1 MRVSI
6 LRERLQNPQNHCS
19 GRLQSGRQ
27 KARYGARW
35 MSALLGCLSVGL
47 FPMGLL
53 AAEQETAEPMQVVD
67 WAGWKDGS
75 WLEALVQPRLVQD
88 PTAIAALRQH
98 LLALEAMGMPASA
111 QGIWVQSGSQI
122 LSEHKGLEPI
132 PAASL
137 TKIPT
142 TLAAL
147 KTWGTSHTFNT
158 TVGVTGPIEN
168 GVVRGDLVIQ
178 GGGDPLFVWE
188 EAIALGNALEQ
199 RGIRRVEG
207 NLVIAGNFA
216 MNFKGDPQTAG
227 ALLRQGIN
235 ADLWTGE
242 AQTQY
247 TQLPPGTPQPRVAIA
262 GEVVSLAQPPAFTPV
277 LQRRSLS
284 LVQVLKAMNIFSNN
298 FIADSV
304 AQQLGGGSAVARTA
318 AAAANIPTEEVRL
331 INGSGLGEENQI
343 SPRAV
348 VAMLTA
354 TQRSLQAEGLS
365 VSDLFPVVGRERGTL
380 GDRRITAGTPVKTG
394 TLDRVSSLA
403 GALPTRDRGVVWF
416 AIIDIG
422 TADLGSVRAEQ
433 DRLLQALVSQ
443 WGEAT
448 PVPAEI
454 QPSDRLPI
462 YQQQLGDPARNVPL

>member
-1 MRVSI
+1 
-6 LRERLQNPQNHCS
+6 
-19 GRLQSGRQ
+19 
-27 KARYGARW
+27 
-35 MSALLGCLSVGL
+35 
-47 FPMGLL
+47 MGLL
-53 AAEQETAEPMQVVD
+53 PGSQAAAAPLQVVD
-67 WAGWKDGS
+67 WAGWKDES
-75 WLEALVQPRLVQD
+75 WLVALVQPQWVED

-98 LLALEAMGMPASA
+98 LSALESLGMPARA
-111 QGIWVQSGSQI
+111 QGLWVQTGSQI
-122 LSEHKGLEPI
+122 LGEHQGLEPI

-147 KTWGTSHTFNT
+147 KTWGTAHTFNT
-158 TVGVTGPIEN
+158 TVGITGSVQN
-168 GVVRGDLVIQ
+168 GVVQGDLVVQ

-199 RGIRRVEG
+199 RGIRRVTG
-207 NLVIAGNFA
+207 NLVITGDFA
-216 MNFKGDPQTAG
+216 MNFNADPQTAG
-227 ALLRQGIN
+227 ALLKQGIN

-247 TQLPPGTPQPRVAIA
+247 AKLPAGTPQPRLVID
-262 GEVVSLAQPPAFTPV
+262 GSVISLAQSPAFTPV
-277 LQRRSLS
+277 LQHRSLN
-284 LVQVLKAMNIFSNN
+284 LAQVLKAMNIFSNN

-304 AQQLGGGSAVARTA
+304 ARQLGGGSAVAQTA
-318 AAAANIPTEEVRL
+318 AAAANVPAAEIRL

-354 TQRSLQAEGLS
+354 TQRSLRTESLS

-380 GDRRITAGTPVKTG
+380 GDRRIPPGTPVKTG

-422 TADLGSVRAEQ
+422 TADLSSVRAEQ
-433 DRLLQALVSQ
+433 DRLLQALVGH
-443 WGEAT
+443 WGEAA
-448 PVPAEI
+448 PVPPEL

-462 YQQQLGDPARNVPL
+462 YQQQLGDPARNLPL

>member
-1 MRVSI
+1 MRISI
-6 LRERLQNPQNHCS
+6 LRERLQNRQSHGL
-19 GRLQSGRQ
+19 GRLQSGRRN
-27 KARYGARW
+27 ARYGARW
-35 MSALLGCLSVGL
+35 VLVLLGCLSVGA
-47 FPMGLL
+47 FPAGPL
-53 AAEQETAEPMQVVD
+53 AAAQNAVEPMQVVD
-67 WAGWKDGS
+67 WAGWKDGG
-75 WLEALVQPRLVQD
+75 WLEALVQPQLVQD

-98 LLALEAMGMPASA
+98 LIALEAMGMPANA

-122 LSEHKGLEPI
+122 LAEHKGLEPI

-147 KTWGTSHTFNT
+147 KTWGTSHRFDT

-168 GVVRGDLVIQ
+168 GVVQGDLVVQ

-207 NLVIAGNFA
+207 NLVITGDFA
-216 MNFKGDPQTAG
+216 MNFKDDPQTAG

-247 TQLPPGTPQPRVAIA
+247 LQLPPGTSQPRVVID
-262 GEVVSLAQPPAFTPV
+262 GSVVSVAQPPAFMPV
-277 LQRRSLS
+277 LQHRSLS

-304 AQQLGGGSAVARTA
+304 ARQLGGGPAVAQKAATA
-318 AAAANIPTEEVRL
+318 ANVPANEIRL

-354 TQRSLQAEGLS
+354 TQRSLQAESLS

-380 GDRRITAGTPVKTG
+380 GDRRITPGTPVKTG

-433 DRLLQALVSQ
+433 DRLLQSLVRQ
-443 WGEAT
+443 WGEAV
-448 PVPAEI
+448 PIPAEI

>member
-6 LRERLQNPQNHCS
+6 LQEGLQNRQNRWSRRLQPDRRN
-19 GRLQSGRQ
+19 
-27 KARYGARW
+27 ARHGARW
-35 MSALLGCLSVGL
+35 MSALLGCLSMGV
-47 FPMGLL
+47 FPIGLL
-53 AAEQETAEPMQVVD
+53 AAEQPTAEPMQAVD
-67 WAGWKDGS
+67 WASWKDGS
-75 WLEALVQPRLVQD
+75 WLETLVQPQLVQD

-98 LLALEAMGMPASA
+98 LIALEAMGMPARA
-111 QGIWVQSGSQI
+111 QGIWVQSGRQI
-122 LSEHKGLEPI
+122 LSEHQGLEPI

-147 KTWGTSHTFNT
+147 KTWGTSHRFDT
-158 TVGVTGPIEN
+158 TVGITGPIEN

-207 NLVIAGNFA
+207 NLVITGDFA
-216 MNFKGDPQTAG
+216 MNFQDDPQTAG

-247 TQLPPGTPQPRVAIA
+247 TQLLPGTPQPRVVIS
-262 GEVVSLAQPPAFTPV
+262 GSVVSVAQPPTFTPV
-277 LQRRSLS
+277 LKHRSLS

-304 AQQLGGGSAVARTA
+304 ARQLGGGPAVAQKAATA
-318 AAAANIPTEEVRL
+318 ANVPSNEIRL

-380 GDRRITAGTPVKTG
+380 GDRRITPGTPVKTG

-422 TADLGSVRAEQ
+422 TADLSRVRAEQ
-433 DRLLQALVSQ
+433 DRLLQALVKQ
-443 WGEAT
+443 WGEAI
-448 PVPAEI
+448 PVPAAI